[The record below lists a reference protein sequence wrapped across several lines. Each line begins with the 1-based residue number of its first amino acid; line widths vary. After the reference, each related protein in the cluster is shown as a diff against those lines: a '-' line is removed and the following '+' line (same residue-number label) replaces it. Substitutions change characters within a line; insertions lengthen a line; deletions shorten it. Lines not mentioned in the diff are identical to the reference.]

1 MIPPNAFDT
10 VWPSAKN
17 LVPPGHGSLKKQ
29 GRECVQ
35 LSLVRSNLPG
45 SGAIQTPPTK
55 GISLVATPID
65 VRSGSFGARL
75 GAGLWLKGLRTGPN
89 RPTGPP
95 TTSNCSRMSCSHHH
109 HAEVLAQGLAST
121 LHSPRFPEANE
132 EKSLP
137 QRVAPSVPTETS
149 GRTEESGG
157 GRWRRRQ
164 QRALLWRPRS
174 SLPQILEAGLEL
186 LLRREAPCSARGSR
200 GFAFF
205 LARLYLF
212 GARCCLGDG

>member
-1 MIPPNAFDT
+1 MDARPSSVSQGNRIDSVCPPGPVPLNFGGQKRSGAFDT
-10 VWPSAKN
+10 VWPSARN
-17 LVPPGHGSLKKQ
+17 LVPPGHGSPQKQ

-45 SGAIQTPPTK
+45 SRASQTPPTK

-109 HAEVLAQGLAST
+109 RAEVLAQGLAST
-121 LHSPRFPEANE
+121 LHSPHFPEASE
-132 EKSLP
+132 EK
-137 QRVAPSVPTETS
+137 
-149 GRTEESGG
+149 
-157 GRWRRRQ
+157 
-164 QRALLWRPRS
+164 
-174 SLPQILEAGLEL
+174 
-186 LLRREAPCSARGSR
+186 
-200 GFAFF
+200 
-205 LARLYLF
+205 
-212 GARCCLGDG
+212 

>member
-1 MIPPNAFDT
+1 MCAVVLGKIKLA
-10 VWPSAKN
+10 
-17 LVPPGHGSLKKQ
+17 
-29 GRECVQ
+29 RI
-35 LSLVRSNLPG
+35 RSNPD
-45 SGAIQTPPTK
+45 PPDKRHLTRRSADRCPV
-55 GISLVATPID
+55 GVVWGPVGGWFVAQ
-65 VRSGSFGARL
+65 RA
-75 GAGLWLKGLRTGPN
+75 PN
-89 RPTGPP
+89 RPKSTPTGPP

-174 SLPQILEAGLEL
+174 SLPQILEAGLEPAISSL
-186 LLRREAPCSARGSR
+186 GGRR
-200 GFAFF
+200 
-205 LARLYLF
+205 LIH
-212 GARCCLGDG
+212 